1 MLWRHLR
8 KKIGYIGYGWIIA
21 YHGIKLIYFMFFLY
35 SYAIKSNLCHFS
47 NLNSKGVFVVGI
59 FRYWYIFSAFSFV
72 ETLF

>member
-1 MLWRHLR
+1 MKTFEKENRLYRLWLDNSLSWH
-8 KKIGYIGYGWIIA
+8 KIDIF
-21 YHGIKLIYFMFFLY
+21 HVFLY